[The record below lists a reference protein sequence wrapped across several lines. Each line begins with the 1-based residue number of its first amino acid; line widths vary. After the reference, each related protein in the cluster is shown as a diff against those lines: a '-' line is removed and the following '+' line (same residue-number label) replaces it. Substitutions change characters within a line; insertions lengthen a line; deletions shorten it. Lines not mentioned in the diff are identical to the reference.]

1 MGSSSSWTAFAPSA
15 VVPRSTPGRHR
26 ALPRTPPR
34 GLPRGP
40 GALVLASGVAAAL
53 TVPAAAPA
61 LATDRP
67 LPVATDDARAAGPQA
82 HGSDAAPGAPT
93 PDLPAPMP
101 TSPATSSDAASPAS
115 SAGPTVASSGS
126 PAVTPPAP
134 SSAPAPASSPVAGVD
149 RGRLAAAVVEALA
162 RQGAQAQAGDTLV
175 VVVQLPEAT
184 AGSPSPAVA
193 VSPPSIATRP
203 ASPPPVVPGTSVPG
217 PPVSPAPATPAGG
230 DEGTPSTPAPTA
242 PGETAE
248 DGDGDAPPTSPPD
261 SPEGRAS
268 APSADLPQ
276 GPTVESG
283 TSAEER
289 AAASEE
295 RSSPA
300 PQRSAPGSAQTGT
313 EQPSVAPSEGPPA
326 KPAAT
331 PSAKPAAEPPAKP
344 AVKPST
350 TKAPGV
356 SPSRTERRRET
367 PRRAN
372 PSTPVR
378 AVDRATA
385 TAAGLSGI
393 RYRWGGTSTKGF
405 DCSGF
410 TQHVYG
416 RVGVELPRTAAAQQ
430 RFAKKTNDPRPGD
443 LVFFGRP
450 AHHVGIY
457 AGKGKMYDAPRT
469 GKHTGLHRIWSPNAT
484 YGRVR

>member
-1 MGSSSSWTAFAPSA
+1 MGSSSSATAFAPSA

-26 ALPRTPPR
+26 ALPRTPSR

-67 LPVATDDARAAGPQA
+67 LPVATDDARTAGPQA

-134 SSAPAPASSPVAGVD
+134 SSAPAPASSPVAGMD
-149 RGRLAAAVVEALA
+149 RDRLAAAVVEALA

-175 VVVQLPEAT
+175 VVIQLPEAT

-217 PPVSPAPATPAGG
+217 PPVSPVPATPASG

-248 DGDGDAPPTSPPD
+248 DGDGDAPPTP
-261 SPEGRAS
+261 
-268 APSADLPQ
+268 
-276 GPTVESG
+276 
-283 TSAEER
+283 
-289 AAASEE
+289 
-295 RSSPA
+295 
-300 PQRSAPGSAQTGT
+300 PQRSAPGSAQTGA
-313 EQPSVAPSEGPPA
+313 EQPSVVPSEGPA
-326 KPAAT
+326 GKPSET
-331 PSAKPAAEPPAKP
+331 PSAKPSAEPPAKP

-350 TKAPGV
+350 TKAPGA

-372 PSTPVR
+372 PSTPAR